1 MFMERVA
8 RVLCMCVELLVPFG
22 VAGDS
27 LVSKW

>member
-22 VAGDS
+22 DVVIVS
-27 LVSKW
+27 RMLV